1 LKNEKEKAKNK
12 QTRRRST
19 TSNVAKAGEVNEEGG
34 EVAGEA
40 HYLER
45 ELHTS
50 ACHHVSSHPP
60 KLIWHNHFNQ
70 KN

>member
-1 LKNEKEKAKNK
+1 MKKRKQKTNK
-12 QTRRRST
+12 QTTRRSI
-19 TSNVAKAGEVNEEGG
+19 TSNVAKAGEVNEEGV